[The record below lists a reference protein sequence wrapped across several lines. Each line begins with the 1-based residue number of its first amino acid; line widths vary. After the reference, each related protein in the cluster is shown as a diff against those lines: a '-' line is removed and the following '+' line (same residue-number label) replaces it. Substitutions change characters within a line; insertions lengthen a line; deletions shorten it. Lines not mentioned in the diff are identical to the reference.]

1 MQANNKA
8 TWIWYPGDFE
18 IWLGNIFN
26 NRRTERG
33 AMLPPFWKQDSHY
46 VTVEFSKSFALDR
59 EETITIAAE
68 GKFNLALDGKLQ
80 SVAEG
85 GIRPATTEGFPEGL
99 PSAFLF
105 TIPAGEH
112 RITFKVWNQAT
123 PPALF
128 VDGDSLYTDSSWLAT
143 YEDKLWIDE
152 NGVAHGSGIY
162 VPAARWHFNAIDT
175 PPSQFK
181 LERQEQRPVSATPI
195 AATTPSAATVPA
207 AFTEGS
213 PATTPEGSPE
223 GLPSGIL
230 YDFGRETFG
239 YLKLKNLQGTVRI
252 YYGESRE
259 EALDTAHCETL
270 DVLSAPAGAAVCRGS
285 AATETAAPSSKAFRF
300 VYIEKEDGAS
310 YDDVSMDYEYAPY
323 DTAHTGSF
331 RCSDDELNRIWD
343 VAAYTMDL
351 TTREFFMDGIKR
363 DRWTWSG
370 DAIQSYLMN
379 YYLRFDTECVKRTIR
394 QLRGK
399 DPVTAHVNTIMDYTF
414 YWFKS
419 ILDYYQYT
427 GDVDFVREMWPRMV
441 TLMNYVEGRLNSEGM
456 AEGQSD
462 DWIFVDWVDFP
473 MHKRG
478 VLCFEQILLC
488 KALETM
494 ALCAKLVCTTPE
506 GSPEGA
512 TVPAGFTPG
521 LASAYRVKSEQ
532 LRNKVRQTFWSYEHK
547 AYYHALE
554 NGVLNRQ
561 ITKFPNMFAIL
572 YGYAYEEQ
580 RREIMQSVMLNPA
593 IDPITTPY
601 MRFYELETLCI
612 DGLHTQV
619 LQEMRSYWGGMLR
632 EGATSFWE
640 KYVPSEKDTQHLAM
654 YGRPY
659 GKSLCH
665 AWGASPIYL
674 LGKYYLGVQ
683 PTKPGYE
690 EFEVRPA
697 LGDLEWMEGDVPTP
711 QGLIHVYMDKHQVK
725 VKATGGGGWLV
736 INGQRIQIE
745 AGKEVVVNY

>member
-1 MQANNKA
+1 MKTTKA

-33 AMLPPFWKQDSHY
+33 AMFPPFWKQDSHY
-46 VTVEFSKSFALDR
+46 VTVEFSKAFSLER
-59 EETITIAAE
+59 EETISIAAE
-68 GKFNLALDGKLQ
+68 GQYNLALDGKLQ
-80 SVAEG
+80 FG
-85 GIRPATTEGFPEGL
+85 MPK
-99 PSAFLF
+99 
-105 TIPAGEH
+105 
-112 RITFKVWNQAT
+112 TFVVPKGDHKLNVKVWNQST

-128 VDGDSLYTDSSWLAT
+128 VNGETIYSDSSWLAT

-162 VPAARWHFNAIDT
+162 VPAASWNFNSPDT
-175 PPSQFK
+175 PPSSFH
-181 LERQEQRPVSATPI
+181 LEREEKRPACSYDVATNG
-195 AATTPSAATVPA
+195 T
-207 AFTEGS
+207 
-213 PATTPEGSPE
+213 
-223 GLPSGIL
+223 L

-239 YLKLKNLQGTVRI
+239 YLKIKGLQGSARI

-259 EALDTAHCETL
+259 EALDKEHCETL
-270 DVLSAPAGAAVCRGS
+270 DVLTSDLSHQTSALA
-285 AATETAAPSSKAFRF
+285 SKAFRF
-300 VYIEKEDGAS
+300 VYIEKDAGAS
-310 YDDVSMDYEYAPY
+310 YDDVLMDYEYAPH
-323 DTAHTGSF
+323 DPQHTGSF
-331 RCSDDELNRIWD
+331 RCSDDELNSIWQ

-419 ILDYYQYT
+419 VLDYYEYT
-427 GDVDFVREMWPRMV
+427 GDADFVREMWPRMV
-441 TLMNYVEGRLNSEGM
+441 TLMDYVESRLNADGM
-456 AEGQSD
+456 AEGQPD

-478 VLCFEQILLC
+478 TLCFEQILLC

-494 ALCAKLVCTTPE
+494 ALCAKLL
-506 GSPEGA
+506 GINKSD
-512 TVPAGFTPG
+512 
-521 LASAYRVKSEQ
+521 YRVKAEQ
-532 LRNKVRQTFWSYEHK
+532 LRNKVRQTFWSYEQK
-547 AYYHALE
+547 AYYHAIE
-554 NGVLNRQ
+554 DGQLNKQ

-580 RREIMQSVMLNPA
+580 RREIMQSVMLNPDIPA
-593 IDPITTPY
+593 ITTPY
-601 MRFYELETLCI
+601 MRFYELETLCM

-619 LQEMRSYWGGMLR
+619 LQEMRDYWGGMLR

-640 KYVPSEKDTQHLAM
+640 KYVPTESGTQHLAM

-665 AWGASPIYL
+665 AWGASPVYL
-674 LGKYYLGVQ
+674 LGKYYLGVR
-683 PTKPGYE
+683 PTKPGYA
-690 EFEVRPA
+690 EFEIRPA
-697 LGDLEWMEGDVPTP
+697 LGDLDWLQGDVPTP
-711 QGLIHVYMDKHQVK
+711 HGMIHVEMNRHEVK
-725 VKATGGGGWLV
+725 VFFFFFSGTLYIADRQVPVRSG
-736 INGQRIQIE
+736 IE
-745 AGKEVVVNY
+745 VCISY

>member
-1 MQANNKA
+1 MVNVQSSMNKA

-33 AMLPPFWKQDSHY
+33 AMFPPFWKQDSHY
-46 VTVEFSKSFALDR
+46 VTVEFSKAFTLNH
-59 EETITIAAE
+59 EEIITIVCE
-68 GKFNLALDGKLQ
+68 GQFNFALDGKLQ
-80 SVAEG
+80 F
-85 GIRPATTEGFPEGL
+85 PATTYR
-99 PSAFLF
+99 
-105 TIPAGEH
+105 IPAGEH
-112 RITFKVWNQAT
+112 KLNLKVWNQAT

-128 VDGDSLYTDSSWLAT
+128 IEGDTIHTDSTWFAT

-162 VPAARWHFNAIDT
+162 VPAASWHFNSPDT
-175 PPSQFK
+175 PPSSFH
-181 LERQEQRPVSATPI
+181 LERREFRPLHHDSIATNG
-195 AATTPSAATVPA
+195 T
-207 AFTEGS
+207 
-213 PATTPEGSPE
+213 
-223 GLPSGIL
+223 L
-230 YDFGRETFG
+230 YDFGKETFG
-239 YLKLKNLQGTVRI
+239 YLKIKGLQGTVHI

-259 EALDTAHCETL
+259 EALDKEHCETL
-270 DVLSAPAGAAVCRGS
+270 DVLTSCRDLVV
-285 AATETAAPSSKAFRF
+285 THSKAFRY
-300 VYIEKEDGAS
+300 VYIEKNGGTT
-310 YDDVSMDYEYAPY
+310 YDEVTMDYEFAPY
-323 DTAHTGSF
+323 DQLHSGSF
-331 RCSDDELNRIWD
+331 RCSDEEINKIWD

-441 TLMNYVEGRLNSEGM
+441 TLMDYVEGRLNVDGM

-478 VLCFEQILLC
+478 TLCFEQILLM
-488 KALETM
+488 KAMETM
-494 ALCAKLVCTTPE
+494 ALCAKLL
-506 GSPEGA
+506 GINKSD
-512 TVPAGFTPG
+512 
-521 LASAYRVKSEQ
+521 YRVKSEE
-532 LRNKVRQTFWSYEHK
+532 LRNKIKQTFWSYDLK
-547 AYYHALE
+547 AYYHAIE
-554 NGVLNRQ
+554 DGQMNRQ

-572 YGYAYEEQ
+572 YGLAYEEE
-580 RREIMQSVMLNPA
+580 RCEIMKSVMLNPDIPA
-593 IDPITTPY
+593 ITTPY
-601 MRFYELETLCI
+601 MRFYELETLCL
-612 DGLHTQV
+612 DGLQTQV
-619 LQEMRSYWGGMLR
+619 LQEMRDYWGGMLR

-640 KYVPSEKDTQHLAM
+640 KYVPSETGTQHLAM

-674 LGKYYLGVQ
+674 LGKYYLGVR
-683 PTKPGYE
+683 PTMPGYK
-690 EFEVRPA
+690 EFEIRPS

-711 QGLIHVYMDKHQVK
+711 HGVIHVEMNRHQVK
-725 VKATGGGGWLV
+725 VLATEGSGMLF
-736 INGQRIQIE
+736 IAGQQIPVKS
-745 AGKEVVVNY
+745 GTPVCFSY

>member
-1 MQANNKA
+1 MVNVQSSMNKA

-33 AMLPPFWKQDSHY
+33 AIFPPFWKQDSHY
-46 VTVEFSKSFALDR
+46 VTVEFSKAFTLNH
-59 EETITIAAE
+59 EEIITIVCE
-68 GKFNLALDGKLQ
+68 GQFNFALDGKLQ
-80 SVAEG
+80 F
-85 GIRPATTEGFPEGL
+85 PATTYR
-99 PSAFLF
+99 
-105 TIPAGEH
+105 IPAGEH
-112 RITFKVWNQAT
+112 KLNLKVWNQAT

-128 VDGDSLYTDSSWLAT
+128 IEGDTIHTDSTWFAT

-162 VPAARWHFNAIDT
+162 VPAASWHFNSPDT
-175 PPSQFK
+175 PPSSFH
-181 LERQEQRPVSATPI
+181 LERREFRPLHHDSIATNG
-195 AATTPSAATVPA
+195 T
-207 AFTEGS
+207 
-213 PATTPEGSPE
+213 
-223 GLPSGIL
+223 L
-230 YDFGRETFG
+230 YDFGKETFG
-239 YLKLKNLQGTVRI
+239 YLKIKGLQGTVHI

-259 EALDTAHCETL
+259 EALDKEHCETL
-270 DVLSAPAGAAVCRGS
+270 DVLTSCRDLVV
-285 AATETAAPSSKAFRF
+285 THSKAFRY
-300 VYIEKEDGAS
+300 VYIEKNGGTT
-310 YDDVSMDYEYAPY
+310 YDEVTMDYEFAPY
-323 DTAHTGSF
+323 DQLHSGSF
-331 RCSDDELNRIWD
+331 RCSDEEINKIWD

-394 QLRGK
+394 QVRGK

-441 TLMNYVEGRLNSEGM
+441 TLMDYVEGRLNVDGM

-478 VLCFEQILLC
+478 TLCFEQILLM
-488 KALETM
+488 KAMETM
-494 ALCAKLVCTTPE
+494 ALCAKLL
-506 GSPEGA
+506 GINKSD
-512 TVPAGFTPG
+512 
-521 LASAYRVKSEQ
+521 YRVKSEE
-532 LRNKVRQTFWSYEHK
+532 LRNKIKQTFWSYDLK
-547 AYYHALE
+547 AYYHAIE
-554 NGVLNRQ
+554 DGQMNRQ

-572 YGYAYEEQ
+572 YGLAYEEE
-580 RREIMQSVMLNPA
+580 RCEIMKSVMLNPDIPA
-593 IDPITTPY
+593 ITTPY
-601 MRFYELETLCI
+601 MRFYELETLCL
-612 DGLHTQV
+612 DGLQTQV
-619 LQEMRSYWGGMLR
+619 LQEMRDYWGGMLR

-640 KYVPSEKDTQHLAM
+640 KYVPSETGTQHLAM

-674 LGKYYLGVQ
+674 LGKYYLGVR
-683 PTKPGYE
+683 PTMPGYK
-690 EFEVRPA
+690 EFEIRPS

-711 QGLIHVYMDKHQVK
+711 HGMIHVEMNRHQVK
-725 VKATGGGGWLV
+725 VLATEGSGMLF
-736 INGQRIQIE
+736 IAGQQIPVKS
-745 AGKEVVVNY
+745 GTPVCFSY

>member
-1 MQANNKA
+1 MKTTKA

-33 AMLPPFWKQDSHY
+33 AMFPPFWKQDSHY
-46 VTVEFSKSFALDR
+46 VTVEFSKAFSLERD
-59 EETITIAAE
+59 ETISIAAE
-68 GKFNLALDGKLQ
+68 GQFNLALDGKLQ
-80 SVAEG
+80 FG
-85 GIRPATTEGFPEGL
+85 MPE
-99 PSAFLF
+99 
-105 TIPAGEH
+105 
-112 RITFKVWNQAT
+112 TFIVPKGDHKLNLKVWNQAT

-128 VDGDSLYTDSSWLAT
+128 IDGETIHTDSTWLAT

-162 VPAARWHFNAIDT
+162 VPAAHWNFDDITT
-175 PPSQFK
+175 PPSSFH
-181 LERQEQRPVSATPI
+181 LEREERRPVSATVPDGS
-195 AATTPSAATVPA
+195 PSA
-207 AFTEGS
+207 
-213 PATTPEGSPE
+213 
-223 GLPSGIL
+223 IL

-239 YLKLKNLQGTVRI
+239 YLKIKGLQGTVRI

-259 EALDTAHCETL
+259 EALDKEHCETL
-270 DVLSAPAGAAVCRGS
+270 DVLTSDIRHQTSELA
-285 AATETAAPSSKAFRF
+285 SKAFRF
-300 VYIEKEDGAS
+300 VYIEKDDSAS
-310 YDDVSMDYEYAPY
+310 YDDVSMDYEYNPATVP
-323 DTAHTGSF
+323 DSSLTDGQSVALQSPSGSF
-331 RCSDDELNRIWD
+331 RCSDDEINKIWD

-379 YYLRFDTECVKRTIR
+379 YYLRYDTECVKRTIR

-427 GDVDFVREMWPRMV
+427 GDIDFVREMWPRMV
-441 TLMNYVEGRLNSEGM
+441 TLMDYVEGRLNTDGM
-456 AEGQSD
+456 AEGQPD

-478 VLCFEQILLC
+478 TLCFEQILLM
-488 KALETM
+488 KAMETM
-494 ALCAKLVCTTPE
+494 AVCAKLL
-506 GSPEGA
+506 GINKSD
-512 TVPAGFTPG
+512 
-521 LASAYRVKSEQ
+521 YRVKSEE
-532 LRNKVRQTFWSYEHK
+532 LRNKIKQTFWSYEQK
-547 AYYHALE
+547 AYYHAIE
-554 NGVLNRQ
+554 DGQMNRQ

-572 YGYAYEEQ
+572 YGLAYEEE
-580 RREIMQSVMLNPA
+580 RREIMQSVMLNPDIPA
-593 IDPITTPY
+593 ITTPY

-619 LQEMRSYWGGMLR
+619 LQEMRDYWGGMLR

-640 KYVPSEKDTQHLAM
+640 KYVPTETGPQHLAM

-665 AWGASPIYL
+665 AWGASPVYL
-674 LGKYYLGVQ
+674 LGKYYLGVR

-690 EFEVRPA
+690 AFEIRPS
-697 LGDLEWMEGDVPTP
+697 LGDLDWMQGDVPTP
-711 QGLIHVYMDKHQVK
+711 HGMIHVEMDRHQVK
-725 VKATGGGGWLV
+725 VLATEGSGTLF
-736 INGQRIQIE
+736 IAGQQVSVSSGT
-745 AGKEVVVNY
+745 AVCVNY